1 MIIELE
7 HGYFIQL
14 DTNGNYTLYQA
25 KTVKNGKT
33 KGDDYDDAIGFY
45 SSVPSALNRY
55 AKHLLSSKGETVTI
69 GEYLR
74 QYNEIVEKLI
84 ANTLPK
90 EVK

>member
-14 DTNGNYTLYQA
+14 DTNGNYTLYQTRVS
-25 KTVKNGKT
+25 KSGKS
-33 KGDDYDDAIGFY
+33 KGDEVDGAIGFY

-55 AKHLLSSKGETVTI
+55 AKHLLASKGETVTI